1 MNASSSEF
9 LRQPCTCEGSNENC
23 FRCGGW
29 GYIDRIGEGRST
41 PTATG
46 IGGAFSHPLPA
57 GPRAAIAK
65 KVRPQKRRV
74 LWAWEEAEPMPRTVA
89 PLPLLT
95 AQDWLVDCPSCHS
108 SVRRDRLARHL
119 RKIHAQPTTLPEAK
133 TAAPKNSA
141 CTQARNSRPS
151 APVNVLD
158 AQFHDLNAPAPSQS
172 SGRSVDR
179 NIDATKDYYAA
190 YRDNGQFG
198 SHPSHDSYDDESS
211 S

>member
-95 AQDWLVDCPSCHS
+95 AQDWLVDCPNCHS
-108 SVRRDRLARHL
+108 RVRRDRLARHT
-119 RKIHAQPTTLPEAK
+119 RKVHPQFPPPLEEKTTTSTNL
-133 TAAPKNSA
+133 AP
-141 CTQARNSRPS
+141 TQARRSS
-151 APVNVLD
+151 QSTVVNVRD
-158 AQFHDLNAPAPSQS
+158 TQPDVLNATRTNQTPGGSAD
-172 SGRSVDR
+172 RSM
-179 NIDATKDYYAA
+179 DATKDYYAA

-198 SHPSHDSYDDESS
+198 SHPSHDDFDDESHS
-211 S
+211 